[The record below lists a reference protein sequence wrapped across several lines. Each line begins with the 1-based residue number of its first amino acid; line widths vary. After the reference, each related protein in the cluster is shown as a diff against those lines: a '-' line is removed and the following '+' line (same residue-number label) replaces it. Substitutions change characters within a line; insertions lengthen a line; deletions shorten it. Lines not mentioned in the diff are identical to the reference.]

1 MDYEAVKEQWS
12 EVEDRDGV
20 RLSWNVF
27 PSSRMVIHLPYTNL
41 AQADRSTGS
50 FKAGCTDRRL
60 IYSVEREA
68 RYASAAVR
76 ARHMQAALSFGPQPI
91 LVNFPWPISSFR
103 CPAHAP

>member
-27 PSSRMVIHLPYTNL
+27 PSSRMVVLLTCTNL

-50 FKAGCTDRRL
+50 LKASCTDRR
-60 IYSVEREA
+60 IIHSFEREA
-68 RYASAAVR
+68 RDASATIR

-91 LVNFPWPISSFR
+91 LVNFP
-103 CPAHAP
+103 